1 MLLSNNDTSC
11 RKTFS
16 WRQKCEILHE
26 IYSIKAMHLETNIHK
41 IYIYKSVS
49 TICEIKLVSIST
61 LKNVMFIYIRKRIPN
76 STNKMICIALP
87 CNLWYKRNKFHLKK
101 ITCNKNKSNLKRCLN
116 GERLGIWLT
125 QFRNKRFLPH
135 NKHVRFSLSFCKNN
149 EIILRGKNI
158 ERLLISSSGFVG
170 NRMFICLFVV
180 VNFCL

>member
-1 MLLSNNDTSC
+1 M
-11 RKTFS
+11 
-16 WRQKCEILHE
+16 
-26 IYSIKAMHLETNIHK
+26 
-41 IYIYKSVS
+41 V
-49 TICEIKLVSIST
+49 
-61 LKNVMFIYIRKRIPN
+61 
-76 STNKMICIALP
+76 CIALP

-135 NKHVRFSLSFCKNN
+135 NKHVRFSLSFYKNN

-170 NRMFICLFVV
+170 NRMFICL
-180 VNFCL
+180 CLIYCQFLSINEASSKVLYFFILKLTLMKNRSKLKKKVFILPNNNNKPCWIILSFFTFFISIFKILL

>member
-1 MLLSNNDTSC
+1 
-11 RKTFS
+11 
-16 WRQKCEILHE
+16 
-26 IYSIKAMHLETNIHK
+26 
-41 IYIYKSVS
+41 
-49 TICEIKLVSIST
+49 
-61 LKNVMFIYIRKRIPN
+61 
-76 STNKMICIALP
+76 MICIALP

-135 NKHVRFSLSFCKNN
+135 NKHVRFSLSFYKNN

-170 NRMFICLFVV
+170 NRMFICL
-180 VNFCL
+180 CLICCQFLSIYEASSKVLYFFILKLTPMKNRSKLKKKVFILPNNNNKLVELYYHFSLFL